1 MFHFTLKLSLLIAVP
16 TGFVLMLEYIGISS
30 GNAFGL
36 ILDFSGGLAGS
47 ITSFIMPAAFYL
59 RFQPRTAY
67 LYWPCV
73 VMLILGIVIAI
84 MVPILS
90 IMQYT

>member
-1 MFHFTLKLSLLIAVP
+1 VLCVVP
-16 TGFVLMLEYIGISS
+16 TAVVLLLNLVGVSN

-47 ITSFIMPAAFYL
+47 VTSFIMPAAFYL
-59 RFQPRTAY
+59 KLQPRTAY
-67 LYWPCV
+67 LYWPCA
-73 VMLILGIVIAI
+73 VMLVLGTVVAI

>member
-1 MFHFTLKLSLLIAVP
+1 VNVYVVNVVP
-16 TGFVLMLEYIGISS
+16 TVPTAVVLMLNYIGISS

-59 RFQPRTAY
+59 RLQPTTAY
-67 LYWPCV
+67 LYWPCA
-73 VMLILGIVIAI
+73 VMLVVGIAI
-84 MVPILS
+84 AVMVPILS